1 MKPTYPILC
10 KKFFWIFLGL
20 TLALSI
26 AQAKELKSLEPRA
39 PFSALTLPDLAG
51 KTHRLADYQG
61 KVVLVNFWATWCPPC
76 RAEMPSMQRLKAR
89 MAGKPFV
96 ILAVNMAE
104 NEADIRDFL
113 KEMKPT
119 KIDFTILMDPQGKT
133 IKEWRVSVF
142 PTSFIIDATG
152 NLRYSLLGATE
163 WDEYDTVQKIEA
175 LLPPQRTKFL
185 LPAALSGAT
194 KNTAARR
201 SRSSS
206 HHPR

>member
-175 LLPPQRTKFL
+175 LLPP
-185 LPAALSGAT
+185 
-194 KNTAARR
+194 TA
-201 SRSSS
+201 
-206 HHPR
+206 H